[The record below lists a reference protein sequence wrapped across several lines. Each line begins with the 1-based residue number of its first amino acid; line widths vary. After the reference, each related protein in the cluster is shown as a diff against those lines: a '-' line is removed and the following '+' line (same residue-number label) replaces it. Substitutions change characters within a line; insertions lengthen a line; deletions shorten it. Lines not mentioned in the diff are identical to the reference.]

1 MANPNAQYD
10 FTQNHLTGRLRLMGI
25 VMLIAGILDVG
36 LSIFAMSI
44 AAGERDILDGL
55 SVVSFAFIMILGV
68 FAIAIGVMTMMTPSK
83 PNLARPTIILSLV
96 FSVVCAVA
104 MIAFL
109 AVLHAG
115 RDLAIAAIAGIVVGL
130 CIYALIDQ
138 GKIRA
143 FVPQGN
149 PGQPGQANQ
158 PGQAWQANQPGQPGQ
173 VNQAG
178 QPVPQN
184 QAPQPVQA
192 NQPTQPTQ
200 PAQPTQSNQVP
211 QQNQPDQ
218 PNR

>member
-115 RDLAIAAIAGIVVGL
+115 RDLTIAAIAGIVVGL

-149 PGQPGQANQ
+149 PGQPGQS
-158 PGQAWQANQPGQPGQ
+158 WQANQPGQPGQ
-173 VNQAG
+173 ANQPG

-184 QAPQPVQA
+184 QVQ
-192 NQPTQPTQ
+192 Q
-200 PAQPTQSNQVP
+200 PAQSNQPNQAP